1 MGWLTRFLDRILSIF
16 PRLVLIAPDEL
27 GVRYTPRL
35 TGGMVITSLD
45 PGIWVYWP
53 LIQNIETIRCKT
65 QIVDLRSQSV
75 WTADRQDM
83 TISGAIRYRVRSAQ
97 KALCEVYDYDQNVQA
112 AALGIIQ
119 QYVREHEL
127 ENLDTQQIEAEVL
140 KGVREASAGWG
151 LYIEK
156 VYITDIGRTSNVR
169 LLTNEPILKGV

>member
-1 MGWLTRFLDRILSIF
+1 MEWLTRFIDRILSIF
-16 PRLVLIAPDEL
+16 PRLVLVAPDEL

-35 TGGMVITSLD
+35 TSGVNIIPLT
-45 PGIWVYWP
+45 PGWWICWP
-53 LIQNIETIRCKT
+53 LIQNIETIRAKT

-75 WTADRQDM
+75 WTSDRQDM

-119 QYVREHEL
+119 QYIRGHEL
-127 ENLDTQQIEAEVL
+127 ENLDIQQIEDEVL

-156 VYITDIGRTSNVR
+156 VYITDIGRTQNIR
-169 LLTNEPILKGV
+169 LLVNESILKGV